1 MAETIKA
8 EIEPALARRFRKIAM
23 ERNKYKKGAV
33 KAALEELIKR
43 YVARGNVDWKALR
56 GCLKIKE
63 SSVELQHKAWGF
75 LD

>member
-8 EIEPALARRFRKIAM
+8 EIKPALARRFRKIAM

-43 YVARGNVDWKALR
+43 YVSRGKVDWKALR
-56 GCLKIKE
+56 GCLNMKE
-63 SSVELQHKAWGF
+63 SSVELQHKAWDF
-75 LD
+75 SD